1 MTAQPLLEVRD
12 LHTHFSTYRGPLRAV
27 DGVSLT
33 VARGETVALVG
44 ESGCGKSVTALSIMR
59 LVRRPGRIL
68 RGRVFLDGEDLLQ
81 KAGAEMR
88 QIRGGRIAM
97 VFQEPLSTLNPA
109 FPVSTQI
116 VESLKVHG
124 VARGKQARERGIQ
137 LLEAMG
143 IPAARERFRSYP
155 HELSGGMRQRVM
167 IAIAVSCEPE
177 LLIADEPTTALD
189 VTLQAQIMDLL
200 ARIKQE
206 RGLAII
212 LITHDLGLVSQ
223 FSDRAAVMY
232 AGQIVEQGPVAELL
246 EEPLHPYTRG
256 LLRCVPR
263 LGRLGMPITP
273 IEGSVP
279 DMAALPP
286 GCRFAPRCPEAMD
299 RCRRAMPAACE
310 WRPGRAVRCYL
321 YGDAEE
327 AGEDRKQDHGVA
339 DRD

>member
-1 MTAQPLLEVRD
+1 MAPPLLEIRD
-12 LHTHFSTYRGPLRAV
+12 LHTHYATHRGALRAV

-33 VARGETVALVG
+33 LERGETLALVG

-59 LVRRPGRIL
+59 LVRRPGRIISGQIL
-68 RGRVFLDGEDLLQ
+68 FDGDDLLH
-81 KAGAEMR
+81 KTGAEMR

-109 FPVSTQI
+109 FQVSTQI

-124 VARGKQARERGIQ
+124 VARGRKAREVGVQ
-137 LLEAMG
+137 VLEAMG
-143 IPAARERFRSYP
+143 IPAAQERFRSYP

-167 IAIAVSCEPE
+167 IAIAVACEPD

-200 ARIKQE
+200 ARIREE
-206 RGLAII
+206 RGLAVL

-232 AGQIVEQGPVAELL
+232 AGQIVEQGPVARLL
-246 EEPLHPYTRG
+246 DEPLHPYTQG

-263 LGRLGMPITP
+263 LGRLGTPITP
-273 IEGSVP
+273 IQGSVP
-279 DMAALPP
+279 DMVALPP
-286 GCRFAPRCPEAMD
+286 GCRFAPRCQQVME
-299 RCRRAMPAACE
+299 RC
-310 WRPGRAVRCYL
+310 WRVPPNPLERGPDRAVRCHL
-321 YGDAEE
+321 YGEAEDASP
-327 AGEDRKQDHGVA
+327 ARGPG
-339 DRD
+339 